1 MTAVLTAPAVTR
13 DAVERK
19 PSLLIATLS
28 VVVLTVA
35 ILQTAVVPVI
45 AVIGR
50 QLQASPVAVS
60 WVVTA
65 NLLAAAAATPL
76 IGRIADLRNKKT
88 VLLVVLALV
97 LAGSALAATTAS
109 LPVLILGRV
118 LQGAAF
124 ALYPVAVSILR
135 DEIPAERLV
144 RAIALLS
151 AMLGFGGGLG
161 LVVTGLLMTPGASYQ
176 RVFWL
181 CTAFTAVVMVA
192 AFALVPSRPRRGEAQ
207 VDWIGGL
214 SLAVGLSAVLLTITE
229 GRGWGLLSPATLIS
243 ATVGVGVLVGW
254 WRRSGRCA
262 NPLVSTAMLSRRPIL
277 RTNAATLLV
286 GMALYF
292 SFLGLTD
299 FVETSRAAGYGFGA
313 SVLTASLEFLL
324 PGALAAAVTAL
335 VSGRFIERFGARVVV
350 RAGATAGALG
360 FTMLVVWHSA
370 AWQVVV
376 AGLLTNAYISL
387 AYGALPVLILQDVE
401 EHETGIATSLNA
413 IARKVGSGIAA
424 AIVGALLSVA
434 GGPPPETAFATI
446 FGLGAAAAVGT
457 ILLISRT
464 GEGRTGEG
472 RKGAGR

>member
-1 MTAVLTAPAVTR
+1 MTAMLAVPAATR
-13 DAVERK
+13 DTTDRK

-35 ILQTAVVPVI
+35 ILQTAVVPVM

-50 QLQASPVAVS
+50 QLQVSPLAVS

-97 LAGSALAATTAS
+97 LAGSALAAMTAA
-109 LPVLILGRV
+109 LPMLIIGRI

-135 DEIPAERLV
+135 DEIPADRLV

-151 AMLGFGGGLG
+151 AMLGFGGGFG

-181 CTAFTAVVMVA
+181 CTAFTAVVIIWA
-192 AFALVPSRPRRGEAQ
+192 AAVVPSRPRRGDAQ

-214 SLAVGLSAVLLTITE
+214 SLAVGLSAVLLTLTQ
-229 GRGWGLLSPATLIS
+229 GRGWGLLSPATLVS
-243 ATVGVGVLVGW
+243 ATVGVAVLAGW
-254 WRRSGRCA
+254 WIRSGRCT
-262 NPLVSTAMLSRRPIL
+262 NPLVSTAMLRRRPIL

-299 FVETSRAAGYGFGA
+299 FVETSRTAGYGFGA

-324 PGALAAAVTAL
+324 PGALAAAITAL
-335 VSGRFIERFGARVVV
+335 VSGRFIERFGARAVV
-350 RAGATAGALG
+350 RAGGAAGAIG
-360 FTMLVVWHSA
+360 FIMLIEWHSA

-401 EHETGIATSLNA
+401 EHETGVATGLNA

-457 ILLISRT
+457 ILLI
-464 GEGRTGEG
+464 G
-472 RKGAGR
+472 RKGDGR

>member
-1 MTAVLTAPAVTR
+1 MTTMSTVPAATR
-13 DAVERK
+13 DTAGRT
-19 PSLLIATLS
+19 PSFLVAMLS
-28 VVVLTVA
+28 LVVLTVA
-35 ILQTAVVPVI
+35 ILQTAVVPVV

-65 NLLAAAAATPL
+65 NLLAAAAATPI

-97 LAGSALAATTAS
+97 LAGSALAATTAA
-109 LPVLILGRV
+109 LPLLILGRV

-124 ALYPVAVSILR
+124 SLYPVAVSILR

-151 AMLGFGGGLG
+151 AMLGFGGGMG
-161 LVVTGLLMTPGASYQ
+161 LVLTGLLMSPGASYQ

-181 CTAFTAVVMVA
+181 CTVFTAAVILGA
-192 AFALVPSRPRRGEAQ
+192 AAVVPSRPRRGKAP

-214 SLAVGLSAVLLTITE
+214 SLAAGLSAVLLTLTQ
-229 GRGWGLLSPATLIS
+229 GRGWGLLSPATLVS
-243 ATVGVGVLVGW
+243 AAVGVAALYGW
-254 WRRSGRCA
+254 WVRSGRCA
-262 NPLVSTAMLSRRPIL
+262 NPLVSTAMLRRRAIL
-277 RTNAATLLV
+277 RTNTATLLV

-313 SVLTASLEFLL
+313 TVLTASVEFLL

-335 VSGRFIERFGARVVV
+335 VSGRFIERFGARAVV
-350 RAGATAGALG
+350 RAGAAAGALG
-360 FTMLVVWHSA
+360 FIMLVQWHSA

-413 IARKVGSGIAA
+413 IARMVGSGIAA
-424 AIVGALLSVA
+424 AIVGALLTVRV
-434 GGPPPETAFATI
+434 GGTPPEWAVLAI
-446 FGLGAAAAVGT
+446 FSLGAAAAVGT
-457 ILLISRT
+457 ILLIGR
-464 GEGRTGEG
+464 EGHHR
-472 RKGAGR
+472 

>member
-1 MTAVLTAPAVTR
+1 MTAMMTPVAPTPVPQPA
-13 DAVERK
+13 DRK
-19 PSLLIATLS
+19 QSLLIGTLS
-28 VVVLTVA
+28 MVVLTVA

-50 QLQASPVAVS
+50 QLHAAPAATS

-76 IGRIADLRNKKT
+76 IGRIADIRNKKT

-97 LAGSALAATTAS
+97 LAGSALAAVTESFA
-109 LPVLILGRV
+109 LLILGRV

-124 ALYPVAVSILR
+124 SLYPVAVSILR
-135 DEIPAERLV
+135 DEIPADRLV

-151 AMLGFGGGLG
+151 AMLGFGGGMG
-161 LVVTGLLMTPGASYQ
+161 LVVTGLLMPPGAPYQ

-181 CTAFTAVVMVA
+181 CALFAAAVIALVVA
-192 AFALVPSRPRRGEAQ
+192 VVPSRPRRCAAT
-207 VDWIGGL
+207 VDWFGGF
-214 SLAVGLSAVLLTITE
+214 SLAVGLSAMLLTITE
-229 GRGWGLLSPATLIS
+229 ARGWGLLSPTTLVAGS
-243 ATVGVGVLVGW
+243 VGVGALIVW
-254 WRRSGRCA
+254 WRQSRRCV
-262 NPLVSTAMLSRRPIL
+262 NPLVSTAMLSRLPIL

-299 FVETSRAAGYGFGA
+299 FVETARTAGYGFGA

-324 PGALAAAVTAL
+324 PGALAAAATAL
-335 VSGRFIERFGARVVV
+335 ISGRLIERFGARVVV
-350 RAGATAGALG
+350 RLGASAGAVG
-360 FTMLVVWHSA
+360 FVMLVVWHSA
-370 AWQVVV
+370 AWQVVL

-387 AYGALPVLILQDVE
+387 AYGALPVLIVQDVD

-424 AIVGALLSVA
+424 AIVGALLSVS
-434 GGPPPETAFATI
+434 GGPAPEMAFSTI

-457 ILLISRT
+457 ILLI
-464 GEGRTGEG
+464 G
-472 RKGAGR
+472 RKAENR

>member
-1 MTAVLTAPAVTR
+1 MTAMMTPVATTPVPQPA
-13 DAVERK
+13 DRK
-19 PSLLIATLS
+19 QSLLIGTLS
-28 VVVLTVA
+28 MVVLTVA

-50 QLQASPVAVS
+50 QLHAAPAATS

-76 IGRIADLRNKKT
+76 IGRIADIRNKKT

-97 LAGSALAATTAS
+97 LAGSALAAVTESFA
-109 LPVLILGRV
+109 LLILGRV

-124 ALYPVAVSILR
+124 SLYPVAVSILR
-135 DEIPAERLV
+135 DEIPADRLV

-151 AMLGFGGGLG
+151 ATLGFGGGMG
-161 LVVTGLLMTPGASYQ
+161 LVVTGLLMPPGASYQ

-181 CTAFTAVVMVA
+181 CALFTAAVIALVVAV
-192 AFALVPSRPRRGEAQ
+192 VPSRPRRGAAT
-207 VDWIGGL
+207 VDWFGGF
-214 SLAVGLSAVLLTITE
+214 SLAAGLSAMLLTITE
-229 GRGWGLLSPATLIS
+229 ARGWGLLSPATLVAGS
-243 ATVGVGVLVGW
+243 VGVGALIVW
-254 WRRSGRCA
+254 WRQSCRCV
-262 NPLVSTAMLSRRPIL
+262 NPLVSTAMLSRLPIL

-299 FVETSRAAGYGFGA
+299 FVETARTAGYGFGA

-324 PGALAAAVTAL
+324 PGALAAAATAL
-335 VSGRFIERFGARVVV
+335 ISGRLIERFGGRVVV
-350 RAGATAGALG
+350 RLGASAGAVG
-360 FTMLVVWHSA
+360 FVMLVVWHSA
-370 AWQVVV
+370 AWQVIL

-387 AYGALPVLILQDVE
+387 AYGALPVLIVQNVD

-424 AIVGALLSVA
+424 AIVGALLSVS
-434 GGPPPETAFATI
+434 GGPAPETAFATI

-457 ILLISRT
+457 ILLI
-464 GEGRTGEG
+464 G
-472 RKGAGR
+472 RKAEHR